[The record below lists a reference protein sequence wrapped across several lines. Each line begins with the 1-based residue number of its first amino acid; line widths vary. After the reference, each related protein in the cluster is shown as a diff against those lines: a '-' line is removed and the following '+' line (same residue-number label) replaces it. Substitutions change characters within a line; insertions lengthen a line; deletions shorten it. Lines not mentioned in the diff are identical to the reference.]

1 MRHDWN
7 SLITDESA
15 PLFSEFTEDYWPSAD
30 LYPRYLERFAEQ
42 RGLSA
47 HLRLNANV
55 TEVRRDG
62 PALPSSAVTED
73 FLIRTVPSGG
83 DPNGAAT
90 HYRCGAVIVAT
101 GRWTPKYG
109 EGAPMPEWDGSENFE
124 GYEGLNT
131 DLDGYRNK
139 SVLIV
144 GGGNSAFETADA
156 VSGVASFVHVFAR
169 SLRFAYQTH
178 YVGDLRATNHEML
191 DRYLL
196 KSQDALL
203 LKSQDVGGAEKD
215 TSSLEWL
222 QIPAADGGGFEWRIK
237 SDGSNS
243 LSGNVSCVAADP
255 PCEQAD
261 TASEL
266 KLNELPIERRKY
278 DRIIRCT
285 GWKPDVSIF
294 HESAR
299 PELGSGGR
307 FPRTTTVYESV
318 NVPNMFFAGNLMH
331 GRDYRR
337 SSGGFIHGFR
347 YLARS
352 LVHVVALRR
361 HQTPWPSEVAP

>member
-1 MRHDWN
+1 MAPRRALAPAALALAALAASASATGAAEEHEYCVIGGGPGGLQVAYGLLKDGRDFVVLERAPSVGAFFEEYPRHRKLISINKVYTGRADPEYNMRHDWN

-62 PALPSSAVTED
+62 PALPSSAVAED
-73 FLIRTVPSGG
+73 FLISTVPSSDGQ
-83 DPNGAAT
+83 PSGAEAT
-90 HYRCGAVIVAT
+90 QYRCGAVIVAT

-124 GYEGLNT
+124 GYEDLDT
-131 DLDGYRNK
+131 DLEGYRNK

-196 KSQDALL
+196 KSQDAILSVL
-203 LKSQDVGGAEKD
+203 IYKSRSFNRKSRFFND
-215 TSSLEWL
+215 SS
-222 QIPAADGGGFEWRIK
+222 ID
-237 SDGSNS
+237 
-243 LSGNVSCVAADP
+243 
-255 PCEQAD
+255 
-261 TASEL
+261 
-266 KLNELPIERRKY
+266 NE
-278 DRIIRCT
+278 D
-285 GWKPDVSIF
+285 SF
-294 HESAR
+294 
-299 PELGSGGR
+299 
-307 FPRTTTVYESV
+307 
-318 NVPNMFFAGNLMH
+318 N
-331 GRDYRR
+331 
-337 SSGGFIHGFR
+337 
-347 YLARS
+347 
-352 LVHVVALRR
+352 
-361 HQTPWPSEVAP
+361 